1 LKLHEDDVAMNHGKT
16 GAEVEIIALGR
27 DAFSPVWNPSL
38 GE

>member
-1 LKLHEDDVAMNHGKT
+1 MNHGKT